1 MIDIELIDYELPLV
15 VVEKATVIP
24 GGFLSAIISG
34 DKNISAAKK
43 GLESENK
50 LVFVATK
57 KESGPQPFF
66 ATGTI
71 CEVNDVIDREKGLA
85 QFNVNGARKAL
96 LKELHAG
103 DSYDTVLVH
112 PEDLSIIKSEEE
124 NDPIVTEALKRE
136 LRTIMAEYMQ
146 LSEMTDQYKRTLISK
161 WIKIESLSELME
173 SIVANIPIDYR
184 VKQTFLELSSLNPR
198 FEILGSTISNELNIE
213 RIKRNIDQRVRQSMD
228 EAHKKF
234 VLKEQLKE
242 INKELYGDNEETED
256 EEFTRRLE
264 ELEAPE
270 EVKEKIEKEIKRF
283 KKLSDS
289 SPESNVSRTYITT
302 LLDIPWEAESPER
315 DDLDEVQ
322 KVLDEEHYGLEKVKE
337 RIIDSLA
344 VRNITNGGDV
354 PIICLFGPPGTGK
367 TSIAQSV
374 AKALGKEF
382 VRIALGGVKDE
393 SEIRGH
399 RRTYVGAIPGRI
411 INGVID
417 AKVKNPLILFDEI
430 DKVGTDY
437 RSDTSAA
444 LLEVLDAEQN
454 SHFVDRYV
462 ELPFDLSKA
471 LFICTAN
478 DLSTMSEPLLDR
490 MEIIELNSYT
500 ENEKLHIAK
509 DHLVPKQLK
518 KNGITTDNLEITD
531 DAISS
536 IINEYTME
544 AGVRNLERKIATICR
559 KAVRKLYN
567 DGFLRDEKLVVTK
580 DNLEDYLGKH
590 KIHKPKFDHI
600 PMVGR
605 IHGLAWTKVGGSVI
619 ELEVNEMPGKG
630 DLILTGQMGD
640 VMKESARIALTYARS
655 IVPETEEDSF
665 DKKTLHLHIPAGSV
679 PKDGPSAGVTMSTA
693 FYSVLT
699 GKKIAGDVAMTGEV
713 TLTGIVLP
721 IGGLKEKLLA
731 AKMIGVKD
739 ILIPSKNESDYLE
752 LDEEI
757 TSGVN
762 IHLVEDMRQVLDLGL
777 VR

>member
-454 SHFVDRYV
+454 SHFVDHYV

-731 AKMIGVKD
+731 ANKAGMTKVIAPEANRGDV
-739 ILIPSKNESDYLE
+739 EE
-752 LDEEI
+752 LDAEI
-757 TSGVN
+757 IG
-762 IHLVEDMRQVLDLGL
+762 DMKIVYALTMDDVLKEAII
-777 VR
+777 

>member
-302 LLDIPWEAESPER
+302 LLDIPWEAESPEG

-454 SHFVDRYV
+454 SHFVDHYV

-731 AKMIGVKD
+731 ANKAGMTKVIVPEANRGDV
-739 ILIPSKNESDYLE
+739 EE
-752 LDEEI
+752 LDAEI
-757 TSGVN
+757 IG
-762 IHLVEDMRQVLDLGL
+762 DMKIVYALTMDDVLKEAII
-777 VR
+777 

>member
-417 AKVKNPLILFDEI
+417 AKVKNPLILFEEI

-630 DLILTGQMGD
+630 NLILTGQMGD

-731 AKMIGVKD
+731 ANKAGMTKVIVPEANRGDV
-739 ILIPSKNESDYLE
+739 EE
-752 LDEEI
+752 LDAEI
-757 TSGVN
+757 IG
-762 IHLVEDMRQVLDLGL
+762 DMKIVYALTMDDVLKEAII
-777 VR
+777 

>member
-256 EEFTRRLE
+256 EEFTRRLK

-454 SHFVDRYV
+454 SHFVDHYV

-567 DGFLRDEKLVVTK
+567 DGLLRDEKLVVTK

-713 TLTGIVLP
+713 TLTGTVLP

-731 AKMIGVKD
+731 ANKAGMTKVIVPEANRGDV
-739 ILIPSKNESDYLE
+739 EE
-752 LDEEI
+752 LDAEI
-757 TSGVN
+757 IG
-762 IHLVEDMRQVLDLGL
+762 DMKIVYALTMDDVLKEAII
-777 VR
+777 

>member
-315 DDLDEVQ
+315 DDLDEIQ

-454 SHFVDRYV
+454 SHFVDHYV

-731 AKMIGVKD
+731 ANKAGMTKVIVPEANRGDV
-739 ILIPSKNESDYLE
+739 EE
-752 LDEEI
+752 LDAEI
-757 TSGVN
+757 IG
-762 IHLVEDMRQVLDLGL
+762 DMKIVYALTMDDVLKEAII
-777 VR
+777 

>member
-96 LKELHAG
+96 LKELHAS

-302 LLDIPWEAESPER
+302 LLDIPWEAESPEG

-454 SHFVDRYV
+454 SHFVDHYV

-731 AKMIGVKD
+731 ANKAGMTKVIVPEANRGDV
-739 ILIPSKNESDYLE
+739 EE
-752 LDEEI
+752 LDAEI
-757 TSGVN
+757 IG
-762 IHLVEDMRQVLDLGL
+762 DMKIVYALTMDDVLKEAII
-777 VR
+777 

>member
-322 KVLDEEHYGLEKVKE
+322 KVLDKEHYGLEKVKE

-454 SHFVDRYV
+454 SHFVDHYV

-567 DGFLRDEKLVVTK
+567 DGLLRDEKLVVTK

-731 AKMIGVKD
+731 ANKAGMTKVIVPEANRGDV
-739 ILIPSKNESDYLE
+739 EE
-752 LDEEI
+752 LDAEI
-757 TSGVN
+757 IG
-762 IHLVEDMRQVLDLGL
+762 DMKIVYALTMDD
-777 VR
+777 VFKEAII

>member
-96 LKELHAG
+96 LKELHAC

-454 SHFVDRYV
+454 SHFVDHYV

-731 AKMIGVKD
+731 ANKAGMTKVIVPEANRGDV
-739 ILIPSKNESDYLE
+739 EE
-752 LDEEI
+752 LDAEI
-757 TSGVN
+757 IG
-762 IHLVEDMRQVLDLGL
+762 DMKIVYALTMDDVLKEAII
-777 VR
+777 

>member
-302 LLDIPWEAESPER
+302 LLDIPWEAESPEG

-454 SHFVDRYV
+454 SHFVDHYV

-721 IGGLKEKLLA
+721 ISGLKEKLLA
-731 AKMIGVKD
+731 ANKAGMTKVIVPEANRGDV
-739 ILIPSKNESDYLE
+739 EE
-752 LDEEI
+752 LDAEI
-757 TSGVN
+757 IG
-762 IHLVEDMRQVLDLGL
+762 DMKIVYALTMDDVLKEAII
-777 VR
+777 

>member
-454 SHFVDRYV
+454 SHFVDHYV

-559 KAVRKLYN
+559 KAVRKFYN
-567 DGFLRDEKLVVTK
+567 DGLLRDEKLVVTK

-731 AKMIGVKD
+731 ANKAGMTKVIVPEANRGDV
-739 ILIPSKNESDYLE
+739 EE
-752 LDEEI
+752 LDAEI
-757 TSGVN
+757 IG
-762 IHLVEDMRQVLDLGL
+762 DMKIVYALTMDDVLKEAII
-777 VR
+777 

>member
-85 QFNVNGARKAL
+85 QLNVNGARKAL

-454 SHFVDRYV
+454 SHFVDHYV

-731 AKMIGVKD
+731 ANKAGMTKVIVPEANRGDV
-739 ILIPSKNESDYLE
+739 EE
-752 LDEEI
+752 LDAEI
-757 TSGVN
+757 IG
-762 IHLVEDMRQVLDLGL
+762 DMKIVYALTMDDVLKEAII
-777 VR
+777 

>member
-315 DDLDEVQ
+315 DDLYEVQ

-454 SHFVDRYV
+454 SHFVDHYV

-731 AKMIGVKD
+731 ANKAGMTKVIVPEANRGDV
-739 ILIPSKNESDYLE
+739 EE
-752 LDEEI
+752 LDAEI
-757 TSGVN
+757 IG
-762 IHLVEDMRQVLDLGL
+762 DMKIVYALTMDDVLKEAII
-777 VR
+777 

>member
-344 VRNITNGGDV
+344 VRNITNSGDV

-454 SHFVDRYV
+454 SHFVDHYV

-731 AKMIGVKD
+731 ANKAGMTKVIVPEANRGDV
-739 ILIPSKNESDYLE
+739 EE
-752 LDEEI
+752 LDAEI
-757 TSGVN
+757 IG
-762 IHLVEDMRQVLDLGL
+762 DMKIVYALTMDDVLKEAII
-777 VR
+777 

>member
-302 LLDIPWEAESPER
+302 LLDTPWEAESPER

-454 SHFVDRYV
+454 SHFVDHYV

-713 TLTGIVLP
+713 ALTGIVLP

-731 AKMIGVKD
+731 ANKAGMTKVIVPEANRGDV
-739 ILIPSKNESDYLE
+739 EE
-752 LDEEI
+752 LDAEI
-757 TSGVN
+757 IG
-762 IHLVEDMRQVLDLGL
+762 DMKIVYALTMDDVLKEAII
-777 VR
+777 

>member
-50 LVFVATK
+50 LVFVAIK

-444 LLEVLDAEQN
+444 LLEVIDAEQN
-454 SHFVDRYV
+454 SHFVDHYV

-567 DGFLRDEKLVVTK
+567 DGLLRDEKLVVTK

-731 AKMIGVKD
+731 ANKAGITKVIVPEANRGDV
-739 ILIPSKNESDYLE
+739 EE
-752 LDEEI
+752 LDAEI
-757 TSGVN
+757 IG
-762 IHLVEDMRQVLDLGL
+762 DMKIVYALTMDDVLKEAII
-777 VR
+777 

>member
-24 GGFLSAIISG
+24 VGFLSAIISG

-454 SHFVDRYV
+454 SHFVDHYV

-590 KIHKPKFDHI
+590 KLHKPKFDHI

-640 VMKESARIALTYARS
+640 VMKELARIALTYARS

-731 AKMIGVKD
+731 ANKAGMTKVIVPEANRGDV
-739 ILIPSKNESDYLE
+739 EE
-752 LDEEI
+752 LDAEI
-757 TSGVN
+757 IG
-762 IHLVEDMRQVLDLGL
+762 DMKIVYALTMDDVLKEAII
-777 VR
+777 

>member
-344 VRNITNGGDV
+344 VRNITNRGDV

-454 SHFVDRYV
+454 SHFVDHYV

-731 AKMIGVKD
+731 ANKAGMTKVIVPEANRGDV
-739 ILIPSKNESDYLE
+739 EE
-752 LDEEI
+752 LDAEI
-757 TSGVN
+757 IG
-762 IHLVEDMRQVLDLGL
+762 DMKIVYALTMDDVLKEAII
-777 VR
+777 

>member
-454 SHFVDRYV
+454 SHFVDHYV

-544 AGVRNLERKIATICR
+544 AGVRNLERKIATTCR

-731 AKMIGVKD
+731 ANKAGMTKVIVPEANRGDV
-739 ILIPSKNESDYLE
+739 EE
-752 LDEEI
+752 LDAEI
-757 TSGVN
+757 IG
-762 IHLVEDMRQVLDLGL
+762 DMKIVYALTMDDVLKEAII
-777 VR
+777 

>member
-264 ELEAPE
+264 ELEAPK

-302 LLDIPWEAESPER
+302 LLDIPWEAESPEG

-454 SHFVDRYV
+454 SHFVDHYV

-731 AKMIGVKD
+731 ANKAGMTKVIVPEANRGDV
-739 ILIPSKNESDYLE
+739 EE
-752 LDEEI
+752 LDAEI
-757 TSGVN
+757 IG
-762 IHLVEDMRQVLDLGL
+762 DMKIVYALTMDDVLKEAII
-777 VR
+777 

>member
-454 SHFVDRYV
+454 SHFVDHYV

-478 DLSTMSEPLLDR
+478 DLSTMNEPLFDR

-731 AKMIGVKD
+731 ANKAGMTKVIVPEANRGDV
-739 ILIPSKNESDYLE
+739 EE
-752 LDEEI
+752 LDAEI
-757 TSGVN
+757 IG
-762 IHLVEDMRQVLDLGL
+762 DMKIVYALTMDDVLKEAII
-777 VR
+777 

>member
-454 SHFVDRYV
+454 SHFVDHYV

-471 LFICTAN
+471 LFICTVN

-567 DGFLRDEKLVVTK
+567 DGLLRDEKLVVTK

-640 VMKESARIALTYARS
+640 VMKESARIALTYVRS

-731 AKMIGVKD
+731 ANKAGMTKVIVPEANRGDV
-739 ILIPSKNESDYLE
+739 EE
-752 LDEEI
+752 LDAEI
-757 TSGVN
+757 IG
-762 IHLVEDMRQVLDLGL
+762 DMKIVYALTMDDVLKEAII
-777 VR
+777 

>member
-454 SHFVDRYV
+454 SHFVDHYV

-731 AKMIGVKD
+731 ANKAGMTKVIVPEANRGDV
-739 ILIPSKNESDYLE
+739 EE
-752 LDEEI
+752 LDAEI
-757 TSGVN
+757 IG
-762 IHLVEDMRQVLDLGL
+762 DMKIVYALTMDDVLKEAII
-777 VR
+777 

>member
-454 SHFVDRYV
+454 SHFVDHYV

-640 VMKESARIALTYARS
+640 VMKESARIALTYVRS

-713 TLTGIVLP
+713 TITGIVLP

-731 AKMIGVKD
+731 ANKAGMTKVI
-739 ILIPSKNESDYLE
+739 IPEANRGDVEE
-752 LDEEI
+752 LDAEI
-757 TSGVN
+757 IG
-762 IHLVEDMRQVLDLGL
+762 DMKIVYALTMDDVLKEAII
-777 VR
+777 

>member
-302 LLDIPWEAESPER
+302 LLDIPWEAESPEG

-454 SHFVDRYV
+454 SHFVDHYV

-567 DGFLRDEKLVVTK
+567 DGFFRDEKLVVTK

-731 AKMIGVKD
+731 ANKAGMTKVIVPEANRGDV
-739 ILIPSKNESDYLE
+739 EE
-752 LDEEI
+752 LDAEI
-757 TSGVN
+757 IG
-762 IHLVEDMRQVLDLGL
+762 DMKIVYALTMDDVLKEAII
-777 VR
+777 

>member
-96 LKELHAG
+96 LKELNAG

-283 KKLSDS
+283 KKLSES

-454 SHFVDRYV
+454 SHFVDHYV

-640 VMKESARIALTYARS
+640 VMKESARIALTYVRS

-731 AKMIGVKD
+731 ANKAGMTKVI
-739 ILIPSKNESDYLE
+739 IPEANRGDVEE
-752 LDEEI
+752 LDAEI
-757 TSGVN
+757 IG
-762 IHLVEDMRQVLDLGL
+762 DMKIVYALTMDDVLKEAII
-777 VR
+777 

>member
-454 SHFVDRYV
+454 SHFVDHYV

-640 VMKESARIALTYARS
+640 VMKESARIALTYVRS

-665 DKKTLHLHIPAGSV
+665 DKRTLHLHIPAGSV

-731 AKMIGVKD
+731 ANKAGMTKVI
-739 ILIPSKNESDYLE
+739 IPEANRGDVEE
-752 LDEEI
+752 LDAEI
-757 TSGVN
+757 IG
-762 IHLVEDMRQVLDLGL
+762 DMKIVYALTMDDVLKEAII
-777 VR
+777 

>member
-454 SHFVDRYV
+454 SHFVDHYV

-509 DHLVPKQLK
+509 DHLGPKQLK

-731 AKMIGVKD
+731 ANKAGMTKVIVPEANRGDV
-739 ILIPSKNESDYLE
+739 EE
-752 LDEEI
+752 LDAEI
-757 TSGVN
+757 IG
-762 IHLVEDMRQVLDLGL
+762 DMKIVYALTMDD
-777 VR
+777 VFKEAII

>member
-454 SHFVDRYV
+454 SHFVDHYV

-478 DLSTMSEPLLDR
+478 DISTMSEPLLDR

-731 AKMIGVKD
+731 ANKAGMTKVIVPEANRGDV
-739 ILIPSKNESDYLE
+739 EE
-752 LDEEI
+752 LDAEI
-757 TSGVN
+757 IG
-762 IHLVEDMRQVLDLGL
+762 DMKIVYALTMDDVLKEAII
-777 VR
+777 

>member
-24 GGFLSAIISG
+24 VGFLSAIISG

-454 SHFVDRYV
+454 SHFVDHYV

-590 KIHKPKFDHI
+590 KLHKPKFDHI

-731 AKMIGVKD
+731 ANKAGMTKVIVPEANRGDV
-739 ILIPSKNESDYLE
+739 EE
-752 LDEEI
+752 LDAEI
-757 TSGVN
+757 IG
-762 IHLVEDMRQVLDLGL
+762 DMKIVYALTMDDVLKEAII
-777 VR
+777 

>member
-24 GGFLSAIISG
+24 VGFLSAIISG

-270 EVKEKIEKEIKRF
+270 EVKEKIENEIKRF

-454 SHFVDRYV
+454 SHFVDHYV

-544 AGVRNLERKIATICR
+544 AGVRYLERKIATICR

-731 AKMIGVKD
+731 ANKAGMTKVIVPEANRGDV
-739 ILIPSKNESDYLE
+739 EE
-752 LDEEI
+752 LDAEI
-757 TSGVN
+757 IG
-762 IHLVEDMRQVLDLGL
+762 DMKIVYALTMDDVLKEAII
-777 VR
+777 

>member
-454 SHFVDRYV
+454 SHFVDHYV

-731 AKMIGVKD
+731 ANKAGMTKVIVPEANRGDV
-739 ILIPSKNESDYLE
+739 EE
-752 LDEEI
+752 LDAEI
-757 TSGVN
+757 IG
-762 IHLVEDMRQVLDLGL
+762 DMKIVYALTMDD
-777 VR
+777 VFKEAII

>member
-71 CEVNDVIDREKGLA
+71 CEINDVIDREKGLA

-454 SHFVDRYV
+454 SHFVDHYV

-731 AKMIGVKD
+731 ANKAGMTKVI
-739 ILIPSKNESDYLE
+739 IPEANRGDVEE
-752 LDEEI
+752 LDAEI
-757 TSGVN
+757 IG
-762 IHLVEDMRQVLDLGL
+762 DMKIVYALTMDDVLKEAII
-777 VR
+777 

>member
-454 SHFVDRYV
+454 SHFVDHYV

-559 KAVRKLYN
+559 KSVRKLYN
-567 DGFLRDEKLVVTK
+567 DGLLRDEKLVVTK

-640 VMKESARIALTYARS
+640 VMKESARIALTYVRS

-731 AKMIGVKD
+731 ANKAGMTKVI
-739 ILIPSKNESDYLE
+739 IPEANRGDVEE
-752 LDEEI
+752 LDAEI
-757 TSGVN
+757 IG
-762 IHLVEDMRQVLDLGL
+762 DMKIVYALTMDDVLKEAII
-777 VR
+777 

>member
-96 LKELHAG
+96 LKELHVG

-302 LLDIPWEAESPER
+302 LLDIPWEDESPER

-454 SHFVDRYV
+454 SHFVDHYV

-731 AKMIGVKD
+731 ANKAGMTKVIVPEANRGDV
-739 ILIPSKNESDYLE
+739 EE
-752 LDEEI
+752 LDAEI
-757 TSGVN
+757 IG
-762 IHLVEDMRQVLDLGL
+762 DMKIVYALTMDDVLKEAII
-777 VR
+777 

>member
-444 LLEVLDAEQN
+444 LLEALDAEQN
-454 SHFVDRYV
+454 SHFVDHYV

-731 AKMIGVKD
+731 ANKAGMTKVIVPEANRGDV
-739 ILIPSKNESDYLE
+739 EE
-752 LDEEI
+752 LDAEI
-757 TSGVN
+757 IG
-762 IHLVEDMRQVLDLGL
+762 DMKIVYALTMDDVLKEAII
-777 VR
+777 